1 VGFWILLSP
10 LMKAALC
17 RTHGPPELLQI
28 EEIDDPEAG
37 TGQAVVQIV
46 AGAVNFP
53 DVLIMANEY
62 QVQVPTPFIPGSE
75 VAGDVIAVGEGVTE
89 VKLGDRVY
97 GGSMVG
103 AFAEQ
108 IALPAAG
115 LKAIPDGVSYQDAAA
130 FGVVYGTAYHTL
142 RSVAEV
148 QRGDTVLVLGAAGGV
163 GLATVEL
170 AQVLGATVIAA
181 ASTDEKLAVCRER
194 GADQTINY
202 ERDDLRSVLREI
214 APDGI
219 DVVVDPVGGA
229 YAEAAL
235 RGTKWGGRFVTV
247 GFASGEIPRIPLNL
261 VLLKGVIVKG
271 FEIRTFGGHAPEEAA
286 RDRAELNELFAS
298 GTIRPHIG
306 ASFPLD
312 RTADALRFVADR
324 KATGKVLIVP

>member
-1 VGFWILLSP
+1 MPREPAKRARALVGVVVPVQPGDLRHDDQQIQP
-10 LMKAALC
+10 EDGDHEIERHEGVVNARHRERQHAA
-17 RTHGPPELLQI
+17 H
-28 EEIDDPEAG
+28 
-37 TGQAVVQIV
+37 
-46 AGAVNFP
+46 
-53 DVLIMANEY
+53 
-62 QVQVPTPFIPGSE
+62 
-75 VAGDVIAVGEGVTE
+75 VGE
-89 VKLGDRVY
+89 RV
-97 GGSMVG
+97 GH
-103 AFAEQ
+103 
-108 IALPAAG
+108 PAC
-115 LKAIPDGVSYQDAAA
+115 
-130 FGVVYGTAYHTL
+130 
-142 RSVAEV
+142 
-148 QRGDTVLVLGAAGGV
+148 
-163 GLATVEL
+163 
-170 AQVLGATVIAA
+170 GATVIAA

-214 APDGI
+214 APAGI

-298 GTIRPHIG
+298 GTLRPHIG
-306 ASFPLD
+306 ATFPLD
-312 RTADALRFVADR
+312 RTADAIRFVADR